1 MGSHGR
7 LKKGLKHEGKSK
19 ESSDQIL
26 IRPGK
31 PEKGRQKMKIFDT
44 YGRDYTDPVGV
55 MEAFKDIYEAI
66 GNPIFK
72 NIVFDL
78 DEGFIEYDATLSG
91 KRIRKLFD
99 MDQGTPELIADIMD
113 WILGMLDAA
122 ANM

>member
-1 MGSHGR
+1 
-7 LKKGLKHEGKSK
+7 
-19 ESSDQIL
+19 
-26 IRPGK
+26 
-31 PEKGRQKMKIFDT
+31 MKIFDT